1 MLIEVRRD
9 ETDRWIGTGL
19 NNNQLLTLN
28 MGDLNIENAFKVIQF
43 HIICKIKS
51 KYSFIKLSITD
62 KISWPMSH
70 GCSQNISCDRIT
82 RHFSM
87 EFAVN
92 VQDIEACCNTN
103 ELKIDISTFDS
114 LLSHSLYCFFIAF
127 TAEFSRI
134 SQLDDIIHTFLTSFL
149 SFVPVTCSFCNET

>member
-51 KYSFIKLSITD
+51 KYSFIKLSIND
-62 KISWPMSH
+62 KISWPVSVVKKFH
-70 GCSQNISCDRIT
+70 
-82 RHFSM
+82 
-87 EFAVN
+87 V
-92 VQDIEACCNTN
+92 IE
-103 ELKIDISTFDS
+103 SPGTFQWNS
-114 LLSHSLYCFFIAF
+114 L
-127 TAEFSRI
+127 
-134 SQLDDIIHTFLTSFL
+134 
-149 SFVPVTCSFCNET
+149 